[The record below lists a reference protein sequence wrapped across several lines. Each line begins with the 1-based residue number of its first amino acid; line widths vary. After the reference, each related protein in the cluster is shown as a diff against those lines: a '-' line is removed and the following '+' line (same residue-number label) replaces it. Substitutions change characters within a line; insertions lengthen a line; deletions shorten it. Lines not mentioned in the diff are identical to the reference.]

1 MSLLLDALKKAASD
15 KEKGEANSA
24 EQQASDSE
32 LNQSE
37 KSEAGAPHSEVFDE
51 LSDHADEPEKEGLES
66 LPSLDE
72 EIELDLPEEFEE
84 LKDRSLEEEL
94 QEESKPEKEVVLE
107 LEAAEEIL
115 EQDVP
120 TDQGQIEQEGQ
131 DTDELVNKA
140 QENKMLEDK
149 QSSTEQEVFL
159 PPYSHND
166 ARRIL
171 EVSQKRYRNNQ
182 RTMYYGMYIF
192 SALLFFVASYLYYT
206 AETLDNSQRPAFKP
220 SFVRN
225 NKLADNELKAIDNSK
240 PPSIAAVSEES
251 IQKNTVAKVAV
262 KKEKIEVA
270 KKPKKITIIKQNKPD
285 PISELLHKAYQYYQS
300 AQYQQADKIYQQ
312 VLTRDK
318 RQRDAL
324 LGRAAIAVVDE
335 QYTFAKKLYEQVLHY
350 YPKDSIAKSAL
361 VDLTKKEISVAN
373 ESQLNLLLRADP
385 EAAHVHFSLGLVY
398 AKQGRTKESQQAFFD
413 AFSLEKKADYAFNLA
428 VMLEKLG
435 QSKVALTYYKKASRL
450 SDDHVIHFD
459 EKLVLNRIE
468 QLEAAHE

>member
-1 MSLLLDALKKAASD
+1 MSLLLDALKKAAAD
-15 KEKGEANSA
+15 KEKGGATST
-24 EQQASDSE
+24 EQQSSE
-32 LNQSE
+32 SEFNQSE
-37 KSEAGAPHSEVFDE
+37 KHEASAPHSEVFDE
-51 LSDHADEPEKEGLES
+51 LSDHIDEPEKEELES

-72 EIELDLPEEFEE
+72 EIELELPEEFEE
-84 LKDRSLEEEL
+84 LNDQPLEEEFP
-94 QEESKPEKEVVLE
+94 EEPEPEKEVVLE

-115 EQDVP
+115 QQDVT
-120 TDQGQIEQEGQ
+120 TDQEEAEQESQ
-131 DTDELVNKA
+131 DADELVNKA
-140 QENKMLEDK
+140 QENKILEGK
-149 QSSTEQEVFL
+149 RSSAEQEISL

-182 RTMYYGMYIF
+182 RVMYYGMYIF

-206 AETLDNSQRPAFKP
+206 AETLDNSQRTAFKP
-220 SFVRN
+220 SFVKN
-225 NKLADNELKAIDNSK
+225 NKLAANEIKATDN
-240 PPSIAAVSEES
+240 PMPSSVNAVSVES
-251 IQKNTVAKVAV
+251 LQKNSVTKMVA
-262 KKEKIEVA
+262 KKEKVA
-270 KKPKKITIIKQNKPD
+270 AVKKPKKITIIKQKKPD
-285 PISELLHKAYQYYQS
+285 AISALLQKAYQYYQA